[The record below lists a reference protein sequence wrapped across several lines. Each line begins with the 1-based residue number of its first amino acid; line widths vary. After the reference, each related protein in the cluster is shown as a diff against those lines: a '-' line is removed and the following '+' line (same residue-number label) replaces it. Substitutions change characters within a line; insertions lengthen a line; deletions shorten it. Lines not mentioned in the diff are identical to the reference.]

1 MEPKNASRHNTAR
14 TSAVCHQIVRK
25 SAIFSNSHCQ
35 STGNRASS
43 AMTAYKPTMTATEAT
58 IILRKENRYAQ
69 ASSTDPRMIAKAKM
83 EAPAAKVPI
92 QPISAISPKTM
103 KTPPHIATSKAQS
116 RPTTNRKRYRPTT
129 CAVRETGISPRMALC
144 PADSSDDAGPNALI
158 HAIADA
164 KPPSPPIRPL
174 ATCSSTW
181 VDIIISD
188 TTIDSTGKTSRNTIF
203 ATLNRPVPTQ
213 SNRHCFTTDFQLIV
227 TIPLKQIC
235 ERQLHTRF
243 HMPQPS
249 LSIPQ

>member
-1 MEPKNASRHNTAR
+1 MEPKYASRHNTAR

-58 IILRKENRYAQ
+58 IILRKVNRYAQ

-83 EAPAAKVPI
+83 KAPAAKVPI
-92 QPISAISPKTM
+92 HPISAISPKTM
-103 KTPPHIATSKAQS
+103 KTPPHITTSKAQS

-158 HAIADA
+158 HAIVDA

-181 VDIIISD
+181 VDIITSD
-188 TTIDSTGKTSRNTIF
+188 TTIDSIGRASRNTIF
-203 ATLNRPVPTQ
+203 ATLNRPIPAQ
-213 SNRHCFTTDFQLIV
+213 SNRHCFTTDFQFIV

>member
-1 MEPKNASRHNTAR
+1 
-14 TSAVCHQIVRK
+14 
-25 SAIFSNSHCQ
+25 
-35 STGNRASS
+35 
-43 AMTAYKPTMTATEAT
+43 
-58 IILRKENRYAQ
+58 
-69 ASSTDPRMIAKAKM
+69 MIAKAKM
-83 EAPAAKVPI
+83 KAPDAKAPI
-92 QPISAISPKTM
+92 HPISAISPKTM
-103 KTPPHIATSKAQS
+103 KTPPHITTSKAQS

-164 KPPSPPIRPL
+164 RPPSPPIRPL

-181 VDIIISD
+181 VDIIASD
-188 TTIDSTGKTSRNTIF
+188 TTIDSTGRTSRNTIF
-203 ATLNRPVPTQ
+203 ATLNRPIPTQ
-213 SNRHCFTTDFQLIV
+213 SNRHCFTTDFQFIV

>member
-1 MEPKNASRHNTAR
+1 MK
-14 TSAVCHQIVRK
+14 
-25 SAIFSNSHCQ
+25 
-35 STGNRASS
+35 
-43 AMTAYKPTMTATEAT
+43 
-58 IILRKENRYAQ
+58 
-69 ASSTDPRMIAKAKM
+69 
-83 EAPAAKVPI
+83 APAAKAPI
-92 QPISAISPKTM
+92 HPISAISPKTM
-103 KTPPHIATSKAQS
+103 KMPPHITTSKAQS

-181 VDIIISD
+181 VGIVTSD

-249 LSIPQ
+249 LPIPQ

>member
-1 MEPKNASRHNTAR
+1 
-14 TSAVCHQIVRK
+14 
-25 SAIFSNSHCQ
+25 
-35 STGNRASS
+35 
-43 AMTAYKPTMTATEAT
+43 
-58 IILRKENRYAQ
+58 
-69 ASSTDPRMIAKAKM
+69 MIAKAKM

-92 QPISAISPKTM
+92 HPISAISPKTM
-103 KTPPHIATSKAQS
+103 KTPPHITTSKAQS

-129 CAVRETGISPRMALC
+129 CAVRETGISPRMALG

-164 KPPSPPIRPL
+164 RPPHPPIRPL

-181 VDIIISD
+181 VGIITSD

>member
-1 MEPKNASRHNTAR
+1 MPPDRQEIGNIQQKPLPVDRQSSQQRNDGIQANQDHARGHHHLAEGEPVCTGQQHRPKNDS
-14 TSAVCHQIVRK
+14 
-25 SAIFSNSHCQ
+25 Q
-35 STGNRASS
+35 SEDESTCL
-43 AMTAYKPTMTATEAT
+43 P
-58 IILRKENRYAQ
+58 RYR
-69 ASSTDPRMIAKAKM
+69 ST
-83 EAPAAKVPI
+83 
-92 QPISAISPKTM
+92 PISAISPKTM
-103 KTPPHIATSKAQS
+103 RRRRISPRPKPQS

-129 CAVRETGISPRMALC
+129 CAVRETGISPRMALG

-164 KPPSPPIRPL
+164 KPPHPPIRPL

-181 VDIIISD
+181 VGIITSD

>member
-1 MEPKNASRHNTAR
+1 MEPKYASRHNTAR

-25 SAIFSNSHCQ
+25 SVIFSKSHCQ
-35 STGNRASS
+35 STGNR
-43 AMTAYKPTMTATEAT
+43 
-58 IILRKENRYAQ
+58 

-83 EAPAAKVPI
+83 KAPAAQVPI
-92 QPISAISPKTM
+92 HPISAISPKTM
-103 KTPPHIATSKAQS
+103 KTPPHITTSKAQS
-116 RPTTNRKRYRPTT
+116 RPATNRKRYRPTT

-144 PADSSDDAGPNALI
+144 PVDSSDDAGPNALI

-164 KPPSPPIRPL
+164 KPPSPPIRPP

-181 VDIIISD
+181 VDIITSD
-188 TTIDSTGKTSRNTIF
+188 TTIDSTGQTSRNTIF

-235 ERQLHTRF
+235 ERQLHTRS

>member
-1 MEPKNASRHNTAR
+1 MPPDRQEIGNIQQKPLPVNRQSGQQRNDGIQANQDHARGHHHLAEGEPVCTGQQHRPKNDSQSEDEST
-14 TSAVCHQIVRK
+14 C
-25 SAIFSNSHCQ
+25 CQ
-35 STGNRASS
+35 GTG
-43 AMTAYKPTMTATEAT
+43 P
-58 IILRKENRYAQ
+58 
-69 ASSTDPRMIAKAKM
+69 
-83 EAPAAKVPI
+83 
-92 QPISAISPKTM
+92 PISAISPKTM
-103 KTPPHIATSKAQS
+103 KTPPHITTSKAQS

-174 ATCSSTW
+174 TTCSSTW
-181 VDIIISD
+181 VDIITSD

-249 LSIPQ
+249 LPIPQ

>member
-1 MEPKNASRHNTAR
+1 MEPKYASRHSTAR
-14 TSAVCHQIVRK
+14 TSAVCHQIIRK
-25 SAIFSNSHCQ
+25 SVIFSKSHCQ

-58 IILRKENRYAQ
+58 IILRKVNRYAQ

-83 EAPAAKVPI
+83 KAPAAKVPI
-92 QPISAISPKTM
+92 HPISAISPKTM
-103 KTPPHIATSKAQS
+103 KTPPHITTSKAQS

-158 HAIADA
+158 HAIVDA
-164 KPPSPPIRPL
+164 RPPSPPIRPL
-174 ATCSSTW
+174 ARCSSTW
-181 VDIIISD
+181 VDIIASD
-188 TTIDSTGKTSRNTIF
+188 TTIDSTGRTSRNTIF
-203 ATLNRPVPTQ
+203 ATLNRPIPTQ
-213 SNRHCFTTDFQLIV
+213 SNRHCFTTDFQFIV